1 MSGHNQAW
9 STRKK
14 APALEKKRGEFAEAE
29 PLYDRSQAI
38 RENVLGPEHADVA
51 TTLSGRA
58 GLLERQG
65 NYAKAESLYE
75 RSQAIRERVL
85 GPEHPDVAT
94 MLNNLARLLLSQ
106 VTMPLEEDNSSAI
119 LDLIRAE
126 IRLCRAVCPLH
137 IMFLR
142 LETKRWALTTTI
154 LARANNRTGLL
165 KNQVRAQATIPKL
178 TLVGS
183 TLSSEILFSFLV
195 HCRTLSHFTDAQGK
209 YAEAEQL
216 YERSEAIRDKTLDPD
231 HPDVARSLND
241 RALLLDK
248 KEQYTDAVPLLERA
262 LSIRMKKLGENHP
275 DTVSTQN
282 SLDIVRRKV

>member
-1 MSGHNQAW
+1 MSGHKQAW

-14 APALEKKRGEFAEAE
+14 APAVEKNGRAWLRKCFSAGEYAEAE

-51 TTLSGRA
+51 TTLSSRT
-58 GLLERQG
+58 GLLESQG

-94 MLNNLARLLLSQ
+94 MLNNLARLLLS
-106 VTMPLEEDNSSAI
+106 
-119 LDLIRAE
+119 
-126 IRLCRAVCPLH
+126 
-137 IMFLR
+137 
-142 LETKRWALTTTI
+142 
-154 LARANNRTGLL
+154 
-165 KNQVRAQATIPKL
+165 
-178 TLVGS
+178 
-183 TLSSEILFSFLV
+183 
-195 HCRTLSHFTDAQGK
+195 QGK

-275 DTVSTQN
+275 DTASTQN
-282 SLDIVRRKV
+282 SLDIVRRKVRAHLGRLVGHLHARSCQPYIGHCQRHDQDRAKLRQARFNRPIAGVSWPTCPASAVCVTRDGISLL